1 MKKLLYPLLAAFAW
15 NSGTCTLAAPATSA
29 VAAPTPAAAPSSRP
43 IIDIHTDDVSLVLV
57 VDETG
62 SLLTRHFGGRIADP
76 TPFADLL
83 TYRRYG
89 HGSDEETYPAAGGR
103 NFRSP
108 ALRVTHADGDLNTE
122 LRYLSHESRTLADRN
137 VTRTVVHLADRLK
150 PLDVEL
156 TFTAYARENVIT
168 ARTVLRHREPAPVI
182 VHEFYAPSL
191 ILHAKNYL
199 LTHLHG
205 GWAYEAQ
212 VEHTLLDHGI
222 TSIESR
228 KQVRATHSENP
239 AFMLTLGSKTYDEE
253 YGEVVAGAL
262 AWSGNFRIGFEH
274 DEFDALTVLAGANPY
289 ASEYPLAPGDSL
301 RTPELILTHTFEG
314 AGGASRNLHD
324 WARRYGVWR
333 GDSRRVPTLLNSWEG
348 AYFDFDEKTL
358 IGMIDDAAAMGLE
371 MFVLDDGWFGNK
383 YPRDNDCAG
392 LGDWEVN
399 TAKLPGG
406 LDRIASYAH
415 AKGLKFGIW
424 IEPEMVNP
432 RSELAE
438 AHPDWIVRAAGREAP
453 QSRSQWL
460 LDLSNPAVQDFV
472 FSVFDRTLQSSG
484 KIDYVK
490 WDANRHVE
498 NPGSAFLPPREQSR
512 FWIDYTEGFYKVMVR
527 IRAKYP
533 DVLIQACSSG
543 GGRAEYGALKYFN
556 EIWTSDNTEARCRAR
571 IQYGTSL
578 FYPASVMGAH
588 VSAVPNHQSG
598 NVTPLKFRF
607 DMACAGRLGMELQPK
622 QMSDSEKAFARRAV
636 ASYKTYRDI
645 VSDGDLYRIG
655 SPYDP
660 DGCFGTLY
668 VSKDKRRAVFFA
680 YCTDYRGD
688 LRPQPFRL
696 PGLAPDKDY
705 TVRELNVDTPRCWFD
720 GRTLSGEYLRHAGL
734 NPPLQH
740 IYDSGVFLLEAR

>member
-1 MKKLLYPLLAAFAW
+1 MKKTLYSLLAALTWSFSA
-15 NSGTCTLAAPATSA
+15 CAAAAPAL
-29 VAAPTPAAAPSSRP
+29 VPATGSDPSPRP
-43 IIDIHTDDVSLVLV
+43 VIDIHTDDVSLVLV
-57 VDETG
+57 VAENG

-76 TPFADLL
+76 TPLADMQ

-89 HGSDEETYPAAGGR
+89 HGSDDETYPAAGGR

-137 VTRTVVHLADRLK
+137 VTRTVVRLADRVK

-156 TFTAYARENVIT
+156 IFTTHARENVIT
-168 ARTVLRHREPAPVI
+168 ARTVLHHREAAPVI
-182 VHEFYAPSL
+182 VHEFYAPSML
-191 ILHAKNYL
+191 LRAESYL

-212 VEHTLLDHGI
+212 VEHTPLDHGI
-222 TSIESR
+222 TSIETR

-239 AFMLTLGSKTYDEE
+239 AFLLTLGSGSYDEE
-253 YGEVVAGAL
+253 HGEVVAGAL
-262 AWSGNFRIGFEH
+262 AWSGNFRIGFER
-274 DEFDALTVLAGANPY
+274 DEFDALTILAGANPY

-301 RTPELILTHTFEG
+301 RTPELIFTHTFAG

-324 WARRYGVWR
+324 WARRYGVWQ
-333 GDSRRVPTLLNSWEG
+333 GEDVRVPTLLNSWEG
-348 AYFDFDEKTL
+348 AYFDFDVKTL
-358 IGMIDDAAAMGLE
+358 TGMIDDAAAMGLE

-383 YPRDNDCAG
+383 YPRDNDRAG

-438 AHPDWIVRAAGREAP
+438 RHPDWIVRTAGREAP

-460 LDLSNPAVQDFV
+460 LDLSNPAVQEFV
-472 FSVFDRTLQSSG
+472 FSVFDRTLQSSD

-498 NPGSAFLPPREQSR
+498 NPGSAYLPAQEQSR
-512 FWIDYTEGFYKVMVR
+512 FWIDYTEGFYKVMER

-556 EIWTSDNTEARCRAR
+556 EIWTSDNTEALCRAR

-588 VSAVPNHQSG
+588 VSAVPSHQSG

-622 QMSDSEKAFARRAV
+622 QMTDSEKAFARRAV
-636 ASYKTYRDI
+636 ANYKTYRDI

-680 YCTDYRGD
+680 YCILYRGHTPVP
-688 LRPQPFRL
+688 LFRL
-696 PGLAPDKDY
+696 PGLDPAAGY
-705 TVRELNVDTPRCWFD
+705 TVRELNVDRPRCWFD
-720 GRTLSGEYLRHAGL
+720 GRILSGDYLRQAGL
-734 NPPLQH
+734 NPPLQQM
-740 IYDSGVFLLEAR
+740 YDSGVFLLEAQP